1 MSALQTQ
8 QTRAG
13 YGQDNLVHVWRIP
26 YVAHT
31 GVAREAYVVLP
42 RWYGPAD
49 DPTIPLIISPHGRGI
64 SARAN
69 ARRWGNLPALGSFAV
84 VCPDGQGR
92 RFKLFAWGDPGDIS
106 DLARMPNIVRE
117 ALPFVHIEPRRIYAF
132 GSSMGG
138 QETLLLLAQYPHL
151 LAGAAAF
158 DADTNLATRYRMV
171 RFLRYGSLLQSM
183 LRDEVGGTPAT
194 NPVGYMLRSPIAYAH
209 RIADSGVPL
218 QIWWS
223 RTDRIVRKK
232 DDSCVLFRA
241 ERLTVEVSFGGR
253 WLRAAR
259 VRKTDRHP
267 QLPQLERRRHQC
279 VSALFPA
286 PEAWRRSSPR
296 LRPWP
301 DRPSRLSRPR
311 SSP

>member
-49 DPTIPLIISPHGRGI
+49 DPAIPLIISPHGRGI

-223 RTDRIVRKK
+223 RTDRIVRNQQQQSGLLYRRIRHWNRAAPVVQMVGAWDHS
-232 DDSCVLFRA
+232 DDFRA
-241 ERLTVEVSFGGR
+241 VT
-253 WLRAAR
+253 
-259 VRKTDRHP
+259 
-267 QLPQLERRRHQC
+267 QLPFALRTFLLLPPRRTIPSSSSGL
-279 VSALFPA
+279 SA
-286 PEAWRRSSPR
+286 
-296 LRPWP
+296 
-301 DRPSRLSRPR
+301 
-311 SSP
+311 